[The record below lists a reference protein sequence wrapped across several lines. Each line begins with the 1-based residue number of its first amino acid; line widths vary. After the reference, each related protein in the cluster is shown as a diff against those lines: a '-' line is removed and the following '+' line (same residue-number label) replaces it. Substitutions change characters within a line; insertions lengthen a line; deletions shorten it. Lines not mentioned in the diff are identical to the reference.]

1 MSERRRPRERSR
13 KEQTHVLR
21 SGWTEGAPG
30 EPPGPGLFSL
40 ADSRS
45 SVSDVEK
52 CLEGMRGR
60 GEAAGMVEGA
70 AAAVAW
76 PSLLGGKR
84 GWGEWFEK

>member
-1 MSERRRPRERSR
+1 M
-13 KEQTHVLR
+13 R

-30 EPPGPGLFSL
+30 EPAGPGLFSL

-52 CLEGMRGR
+52 CREGIRAR
-60 GEAAGMVEGA
+60 GEAAGMVEAAAVAVA
-70 AAAVAW
+70 AAAAVVAW